1 MESPFF
7 GELLILF
14 LIFLNCARIFLL
26 KFGKVDSLTVL
37 APLSLV
43 LAFLHIIAWNA
54 DVFSLSILAI
64 SLFCVLINFRAF
76 LRFIGGL
83 YVDHYSIGFRLGSI
97 FIILLCIFEAAVL
110 VKFRPVFLNKKEF
123 GAGVME
129 EKVRLSGDF
138 SGGFERAE
146 NFEPASAEVRIFSP
160 AENEDANLRSVI
172 LIPDK
177 RADSVEYIPY
187 MKFLAA
193 KGFKVYSGD
202 FFARDGKW
210 FNSFADFRIFRK
222 IFMRINYF
230 QNPVKFEMQKEFYSF
245 NSEREVKAM
254 LDFVLNE
261 EKSASEPVF
270 LAGDW
275 MSDICFDDFASEKL
289 PGVSGFFKLSGL
301 PEYSSKGFGFVQQ
314 TSPFTAFFLKLER
327 EPDLENLKIIVEKTV
342 EAIPGGTDDT
352 E

>member
-1 MESPFF
+1 MS
-7 GELLILF
+7 G
-14 LIFLNCARIFLL
+14 
-26 KFGKVDSLTVL
+26 
-37 APLSLV
+37 
-43 LAFLHIIAWNA
+43 
-54 DVFSLSILAI
+54 
-64 SLFCVLINFRAF
+64 
-76 LRFIGGL
+76 
-83 YVDHYSIGFRLGSI
+83 YS
-97 FIILLCIFEAAVL
+97 V
-110 VKFRPVFLNKKEF
+110 PVFLHHEGLEDVALLDVIELCKSNSAFKTGGNLFNIILEAAQGGNLVLRNNNSVADNADLCVPCNLTLKNI
-123 GAGVME
+123 A
-129 EKVRLSGDF
+129 SGDF

-202 FFARDGKW
+202 FFVRDGKW

-254 LDFVLNE
+254 LDFVLKE
-261 EKSASEPVF
+261 QKSAAEPVF

-314 TSPFTAFFLKLER
+314 TSPFTAFFLNLER